1 MNRVESLLNLSTGIS
16 LISFWKYFCSNNRKQ
31 EKNIVQSFFVHLK
44 ANKSKSLFWWFFF
57 LCFEVWGFSYLHFFY
72 WLWLLSCLDWTVKFL
87 MVSNRSLTNIY
98 LTASRK
104 EINFEV
110 WSLKFF
116 TFCNLFPTN
125 HCNSY
130 KLTKG
135 TLSWNIINQN
145 KMFNIK
151 L

>member
-1 MNRVESLLNLSTGIS
+1 MKVYLTLAREFLWSLFENIFAATIES
-16 LISFWKYFCSNNRKQ
+16 KRKILF
-31 EKNIVQSFFVHLK
+31 KVFLFTSRPTK
-44 ANKSKSLFWWFFF
+44 ANLCFDDFF

-72 WLWLLSCLDWTVKFL
+72 WLWLLSCLNWTVKFL

-104 EINFEV
+104 EIKN
-110 WSLKFF
+110 S
-116 TFCNLFPTN
+116 FCNLFPIN

-130 KLTKG
+130 KLTEG

-145 KMFNIK
+145 KMFYTN